1 MYSYHIK
8 AGHLV
13 IFFIA
18 VSLVLFFP
26 VSYTH
31 LFDWDEI
38 NFAESSREMLLS
50 GNFVQVQINF
60 EPFME
65 KPPLFFW
72 LQVLSYHVFGINEY
86 AARFPNAFFGLLSVI
101 CLFLI
106 GKKVHNS
113 MFGLLWAAI
122 YIGSFLPFI
131 YSKSGIIDPV
141 FNFFIFISLYFLIR
155 SEQEIKSKHSAYF
168 ALFSGLFAGLAI
180 ITKGPVALLL
190 IALTVIV
197 FWGLKRFKKMTNFR
211 DILIFSLSTL
221 LTTFAW
227 YGYETVQNGP
237 GFLLEFVQYQIELFS
252 QPVAGHKQPFYYHFA
267 IVLLGC
273 FPMSLYALPILF
285 KRNLTDPFQFKT
297 WMAVL
302 FWVVLILFSLSSTK
316 IAHYSSMCYLP
327 LSYLAALHVYNLH
340 KDNKILGI
348 GIWISL
354 LILGLLFSLVFVAL
368 PYLIENS
375 HLIEPLIQDKFALAS
390 LEGKEIINLF
400 LKWLGVVY
408 GILFILIMMTF
419 MRKQLLKG
427 VVSLSVLNVVFL
439 SIYLHKVV
447 PEIEAITQRPAIEFF
462 KELKGQ
468 DVYVNVIGYK
478 SYAHYF
484 YFEQPIIQDT
494 HKKELD
500 WQLNG
505 DIDKP
510 VYLVTRIDRLH
521 EVEPFPQLKEIK
533 RKGGFVLFVREVEKT
548 DK

>member
-1 MYSYHIK
+1 MSSYHIK
-8 AGHLV
+8 TGHLA

-18 VSLVLFFP
+18 VSIVLFLP
-26 VSYTH
+26 VSFTH

-50 GNFVQVQINF
+50 GNYVQVQINY

-72 LQVLSYHVFGINEY
+72 LQVLSYQIFGINEY
-86 AARFPNAFFGLLSVI
+86 AARFPNAIFGLLSVI

-106 GKKVHNS
+106 GKKLQNPL
-113 MFGLLWAAI
+113 FGLLWAAV
-122 YIGSFLPFI
+122 YLGSFLPFI

-141 FNFFIFISLYFLIR
+141 FNFFIFIALYFLIR
-155 SEQEIKSKHSAYF
+155 SAEGIKSKQSAYH
-168 ALFSGLFAGLAI
+168 ASLSGLFAGLAV

-190 IALTVIV
+190 ITLTVVIM
-197 FWGLKRFKKMTNFR
+197 WALKRFNKMSNIR
-211 DILIFSLSTL
+211 DISLFAFSTL
-221 LTTFAW
+221 ITTFAW

-237 GFLLEFVQYQIELFS
+237 GFLWEFLQYQIELFS
-252 QPVAGHKQPFYYHFA
+252 QPVAGHKQPFYYHFL
-267 IVLLGC
+267 IVLVGC
-273 FPMSLYALPILF
+273 FPMSFYAIPILF
-285 KRNLTDPFQFKT
+285 RRNTPDTLQFKT

-302 FWVVLILFSLSSTK
+302 FWVVLLLFSISSTK

-327 LSYLAALHVYNLH
+327 LSYLAALYLFNLK
-340 KDNKILGI
+340 KDNLTFGMGI
-348 GIWISL
+348 RSGLWIFGV
-354 LILGLLFSLVFVAL
+354 IFSIIFVAL

-375 HLIEPLIQDKFALAS
+375 QLIEPFIQDKFALAS
-390 LEGKEIINLF
+390 LEAKEAISPF
-400 LKWLGVVY
+400 LKWYGVIY
-408 GILFILIMMTF
+408 GILFMLIMLTY
-419 MRKQLLKG
+419 MRRQLLRG
-427 VVSLSVLNVVFL
+427 VFSLSLLNIVFL

-462 KELKGQ
+462 KELKGK

-484 YFEQPIIQDT
+484 YFEQPKYAEA
-494 HKKELD
+494 HKKNLE

-505 DIDKP
+505 EIDKP

-521 EVEPFPQLKEIK
+521 EVETLPQLKELK
-533 RKGGFVLFVREVEKT
+533 RKGGFVLFIREVDQIVE
-548 DK
+548 

>member
-1 MYSYHIK
+1 MSSYQIK
-8 AGHLV
+8 KGHLA

-18 VSLVLFFP
+18 VTIVLFLP
-26 VSYTH
+26 VSFTH

-38 NFAESSREMLLS
+38 NFAESSREMFLS
-50 GNFVQVQINF
+50 GNYVQVQINY

-72 LQVLSYHVFGINEY
+72 LQALSYQILGINEY
-86 AARFPNAFFGLLSVI
+86 AARFPNAIFGLLSAI

-106 GKKVHNS
+106 GKKLHNPL
-113 MFGLLWAAI
+113 FGLLWAAV
-122 YIGSFLPFI
+122 YLGSFLPFI

-141 FNFFIFISLYFLIR
+141 FNFFIFISIYFLIR
-155 SEQEIKSKHSAYF
+155 TSEEKKSNQTSYYSA
-168 ALFSGLFAGLAI
+168 LGGLFAGLAI

-190 IALTVIV
+190 VVLTVLII
-197 FWGLKRFKKMTNFR
+197 WILKRFKKMTNIR
-211 DILIFSLSTL
+211 DISLFVLSSLI
-221 LTTFAW
+221 TTFAW

-237 GFLLEFVQYQIELFS
+237 GFLLEFIQYQIELFS
-252 QPVAGHKQPFYYHFA
+252 QPVAGHKQPFYYHFL

-273 FPMSLYALPILF
+273 FPMSFYAIPMLF
-285 KRNLTDPFQFKT
+285 KRNTADSLQFKN

-327 LSYLAALHVYNLH
+327 LSYLAALYLFNLN
-340 KDNKILGI
+340 KDNLNLGI
-348 GIWISL
+348 GIRSG
-354 LILGLLFSLVFVAL
+354 LIIIGVLFSIIFVAL

-375 HLIEPLIQDKFALAS
+375 HLIEPFIKDKFALAS
-390 LEGKEIINLF
+390 LEAKGEISPF
-400 LKWLGVVY
+400 LQWFGVVY
-408 GILFILIMMTF
+408 GIIFIVIMLTF
-419 MRKQLLKG
+419 MRKKLLLG
-427 VVSLSVLNVVFL
+427 VFSITLLNVVFL
-439 SIYLHKVV
+439 SIYLYKVV

-484 YFEQPIIQDT
+484 YFEQPMISDSY
-494 HKKELD
+494 KKELD

-505 DIDKP
+505 EIDKP

-521 EVEPFPQLKEIK
+521 EVESLPQLKEVK
-533 RKGGFVLFVREVEKT
+533 RKGGFVLFVRELDHK